1 MEPEHRQHPKL
12 LGISIFPQ
20 PDNEYIVAYPS
31 VDELGSKTLRL
42 ALFQKGEDNQACY
55 LIQIKTINRNPG
67 EQIIQAVASKQGM
80 QFAYS
85 VRSTRENSSGK
96 ATNRVFMVNKL
107 DNKTFEIEPSY
118 SGDSSFFGNCVEFL
132 DTPEG
137 LKGVY
142 LVVKLTINVLGV
154 YNCEGRLEAKFST
167 IDNAQAYVN
176 NKKVAL
182 DLARHQPAEP
192 TIIET
197 IYQQQIDAVKEKMV
211 GSKAKLEKEHQNLL
225 KLEKE
230 LKLLEQ
236 LVDISKT

>member
-1 MEPEHRQHPKL
+1 MK
-12 LGISIFPQ
+12 
-20 PDNEYIVAYPS
+20 DNHAEYLTHI
-31 VDELGSKTLRL
+31 E
-42 ALFQKGEDNQACY
+42 
-55 LIQIKTINRNPG
+55 TINRVPG
-67 EQIIQAVASKQGM
+67 EHIIQAVASKQGK

-85 VRSTRENSSGK
+85 LRSTRDCGTGE
-96 ATNRVFMVNKL
+96 ATNRVFLVNKL
-107 DNKTFEIEPSY
+107 DNKTFEIELPY
-118 SGDSSFFGNCVEFL
+118 SGDPSFFGNFVEFL

-142 LVVKLTINVLGV
+142 LVVRLTINVLGV

-182 DLARHQPAEP
+182 DLARHQPSEP
-192 TIIET
+192 TTIET

-211 GSKAKLEKEHQNLL
+211 DSRAKLEKEHQNLL

-236 LVDISKT
+236 LVDISKS